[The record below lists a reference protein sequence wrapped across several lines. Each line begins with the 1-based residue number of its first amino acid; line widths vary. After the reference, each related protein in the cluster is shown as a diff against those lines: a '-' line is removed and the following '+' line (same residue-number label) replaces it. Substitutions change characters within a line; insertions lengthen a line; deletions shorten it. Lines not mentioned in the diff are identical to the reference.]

1 MKGCRPLTGRET
13 KCLKGLFR
21 GRLAKRNYALFVLGA
36 STGFRIS
43 ELLSLTVGDLL
54 DIDGNFKSRIAVSR
68 KNMKGQKASRSNL
81 LNEEASNSLRPW
93 FHQLAQMRF
102 DRKTDFVFQS
112 LSNTNSAITRK
123 HVWRIFT
130 DAFNLGQFPGK
141 LGTHTMRKT
150 YAKYVY
156 RFYLN
161 QVAAG
166 EPVDAF
172 RSTSKALGHTD
183 IKSTDQYLSFLTEE
197 TDMAVNSLEIFK

>member
-1 MKGCRPLTGRET
+1 MKGCRPLSKEEARL
-13 KCLKGLFR
+13 LKDFFL

-43 ELLSLTVGDLL
+43 ELLSLTIGDL
-54 DIDGNFKSRIAVSR
+54 IDVGGHFKERITVSR
-68 KNMKGQKASRSNL
+68 QNMKGQKSSRSNL
-81 LNEEASNSLRPW
+81 LNQEACNSIKPW
-93 FHQLAQMRF
+93 LHELADMGF

-112 LSNTNSAITRK
+112 YSNTNSAITRK
-123 HVWRIFT
+123 HAWRLFT
-130 DAFNLGQFPGK
+130 DAFRRGQFPGR

-150 YAKYVY
+150 YAKHVY

-172 RSTSKALGHTD
+172 RATSKALGHID
-183 IKSTDQYLSFLTEE
+183 IKSTDQYLSFLTQEIDE
-197 TDMAVNSLEIFK
+197 AVNSLEIF